1 MILEVGFKFIEF
13 SDLFIHF
20 ILWIET
26 WDLKNHEEK
35 YDVIP
40 ETFNGHNVA
49 DFIDPDIMEVL
60 ICTNLFI
67 QLNFTKKNIILRN

>member
-1 MILEVGFKFIEF
+1 MILEVGFKFIVL
-13 SDLFIHF
+13 SDWFVHLLIHF
-20 ILWIET
+20 YLET

-60 ICTNLFI
+60 ICTNLFHT
-67 QLNFTKKNIILRN
+67 TKIWLKKKI